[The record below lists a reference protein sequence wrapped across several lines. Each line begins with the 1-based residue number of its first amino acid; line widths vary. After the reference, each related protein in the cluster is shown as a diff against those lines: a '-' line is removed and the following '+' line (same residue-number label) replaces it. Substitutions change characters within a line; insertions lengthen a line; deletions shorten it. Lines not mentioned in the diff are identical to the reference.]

1 MLLAMFNYLDFLQS
15 NTGTK
20 SNTSTDLSK
29 ATGKEKTENLVNGTA
44 STTPSGNQTDPQ
56 EYQTILQAPDNEEE
70 QREIA
75 KKRIKLYVFCLRAI
89 AYPFNAKQPTDLVR
103 RQCKITPQQLDVI
116 RERFHS
122 FLAGHSNIVADEAFF
137 NAMQSYYEVFMQSP
151 RINRMVE
158 SGGATAS
165 DFRQV
170 FKTNVQK
177 RIRLLPEI
185 DGMGK
190 DNLIHSWLTKFDAI
204 YFGEDES
211 AVDGKRKRAKET
223 AQSEL
228 ILTKEQLYDMFQYIL
243 GIQRYEHQQL
253 AQGCQER

>member
-1 MLLAMFNYLDFLQS
+1 
-15 NTGTK
+15 
-20 SNTSTDLSK
+20 
-29 ATGKEKTENLVNGTA
+29 
-44 STTPSGNQTDPQ
+44 
-56 EYQTILQAPDNEEE
+56 
-70 QREIA
+70 
-75 KKRIKLYVFCLRAI
+75 
-89 AYPFNAKQPTDLVR
+89 
-103 RQCKITPQQLDVI
+103 
-116 RERFHS
+116 
-122 FLAGHSNIVADEAFF
+122 
-137 NAMQSYYEVFMQSP
+137 MQSYYEVFMQSP

-158 SGGATAS
+158 SGGATAT

-170 FKTNVQK
+170 FKTNVKK

-253 AQGCQER
+253 AQGCQVKKYRDNRCFIRVGLRSAEEILGD

>member
-1 MLLAMFNYLDFLQS
+1 
-15 NTGTK
+15 
-20 SNTSTDLSK
+20 
-29 ATGKEKTENLVNGTA
+29 
-44 STTPSGNQTDPQ
+44 
-56 EYQTILQAPDNEEE
+56 
-70 QREIA
+70 
-75 KKRIKLYVFCLRAI
+75 
-89 AYPFNAKQPTDLVR
+89 
-103 RQCKITPQQLDVI
+103 
-116 RERFHS
+116 
-122 FLAGHSNIVADEAFF
+122 
-137 NAMQSYYEVFMQSP
+137 MQSYYEVFMQSP

-165 DFRQV
+165 DFREV

-253 AQGCQER
+253 AQGCQVRKEKSRDLCEPGGGALRWFQEIDGFFELAEALVSVFLELVEQCQRGLAF

>member
-1 MLLAMFNYLDFLQS
+1 
-15 NTGTK
+15 
-20 SNTSTDLSK
+20 
-29 ATGKEKTENLVNGTA
+29 
-44 STTPSGNQTDPQ
+44 
-56 EYQTILQAPDNEEE
+56 
-70 QREIA
+70 
-75 KKRIKLYVFCLRAI
+75 
-89 AYPFNAKQPTDLVR
+89 
-103 RQCKITPQQLDVI
+103 
-116 RERFHS
+116 
-122 FLAGHSNIVADEAFF
+122 
-137 NAMQSYYEVFMQSP
+137 MQSYYEVFMQSP

-158 SGGATAS
+158 SGGATAT

-253 AQGCQER
+253 AQGCQVKIYRDNRCFIRVGLRSAEEILGDWRFLLARRSPGLGFSWACWAVSERTGFLRA